1 MNKLYSIFAAL
12 GPICILLAM
21 FLSSCQKS
29 GNAEFRNL
37 PVVEAYLAPGDK
49 IKVKISEKTPYDE
62 NSISGSINLNTLD
75 LHVKFSGRDYPLIS
89 LGDGIYA
96 DTSGIIPVLSDS
108 SYSLLFNFNGTQVTS
123 STLIPGKPTSV
134 TQSVTSIKMSQ
145 FDSENPSGSSPP
157 EPVEITFANDD
168 ASYYIATIECID
180 TVLVP
185 VYKDSIPDN
194 DMSSSQ
200 PVTGTSIEI
209 RPMTIRYFGKNQIIL
224 YHINPEYSTFFM
236 HQASTSQ
243 NYEQPPSNIE
253 NGLGI
258 FTGIN
263 ADTLFLNVIQV
274 K

>member
-1 MNKLYSIFAAL
+1 MNKMYSIFAAL

-96 DTSGIIPVLSDS
+96 DTLGIIPVLSDS